1 MEELKLNITTAKT
14 ERFVLSDFIIN
25 DLLPKTDSE
34 QYRLFLKEHNYK
46 CSGSKTDRIYNMK
59 VALDEMDDDAFNAA
73 MCEVESFFLDQVKY
87 TSNRIILSY
96 PFEMSVSGP
105 LSSVNKFE
113 NHFNKSVDE
122 LNFSKL
128 FDNSTK
134 INHEFKKIH
143 QNIIV
148 DDDKFSKI
156 EQIYVRRVKYSEV
169 KKKCEFIWIEIDC
182 VAREVRI
189 HLENNAKNFS
199 VRLQGR
205 PNSIYKYFSDKINK
219 EFLINALPNP
229 QETTL
234 FKLYRKLTSYAEHE
248 YLQRVVSLKENFE
261 EFTKQ
266 MIDTLQLTVSNDV
279 EDTTN
284 RVMWVF
290 VRELIQNDFNNF
302 LKIQQQGEGRVKS
315 ILFHYDE
322 GGTINANSGSSNEDN
337 LEELD
342 LERQSA
348 YFDTRESIYASK
360 KLFSITIYWSI
371 ESEENKKN
379 VLTRYR
385 AYNQFLMTHFLKEN
399 VSKGVYDDVFPR
411 IKEFESLTL

>member
-14 ERFVLSDFIIN
+14 ERFVLSDFILK

-59 VALDEMDDDAFNAA
+59 LALDEMNDDEFNEAIG
-73 MCEVESFFLDQVKY
+73 EIESFFLDQVKY

-96 PFEMSVSGP
+96 PFEMRVSDP
-105 LSSVNKFE
+105 LSSVNKFQ
-113 NHFNKSVDE
+113 NHFNKKVDE

-128 FDNSTK
+128 FDNSAK
-134 INHEFKKIH
+134 INHEFNKIY

-148 DDDKFSKI
+148 NDDNFSKI
-156 EQIYVRRVKYSEV
+156 EQIYVRRVEYSDV
-169 KKKCEFIWIEIDC
+169 KQKCEFIWIEIDC

-189 HLENNAKNFS
+189 HLENNSKNFS
-199 VRLQGR
+199 VELQGR
-205 PNSIYKYFSDKINK
+205 PNSIYKYFSDKIKK
-219 EFLINALPNP
+219 EFLIYALPNP

-248 YLQRVVSLKENFE
+248 YLQRVISLKENFE
-261 EFTKQ
+261 EFTKH
-266 MIDTLQLTVSNDV
+266 MIDTLQLPVTHDA

-290 VRELIQNDFNNF
+290 VRELIQDDFNNF

-322 GGTINANSGSSNEDN
+322 GGTINANSGSSDDDN

-360 KLFSITIYWSI
+360 KLFSITINWSI
-371 ESEENKKN
+371 KLAETNKN

-385 AYNQFLMTHFLKEN
+385 AYNQFLLTHFLKEN

-411 IKEFESLTL
+411 IKEFENLTL